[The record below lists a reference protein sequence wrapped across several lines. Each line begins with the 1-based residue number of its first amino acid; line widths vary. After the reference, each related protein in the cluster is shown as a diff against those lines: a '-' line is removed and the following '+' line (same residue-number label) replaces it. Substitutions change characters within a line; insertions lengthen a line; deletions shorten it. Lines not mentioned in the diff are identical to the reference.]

1 MLHVRR
7 EFFLLLQ
14 KKIGS
19 VGRWEMN
26 HFIGMALSEILK
38 ISITALIR
46 DKKITTRPLTKAKG
60 FG

>member
-14 KKIGS
+14 KQIGS
-19 VGRWEMN
+19 VGQWEMN